1 MKRKAGEVREDGMV
15 FFRYNSKK
23 EIWITKEKFDEKIKI
38 RREYYKNNKDKLL
51 ENKRKWAEKNVSKI
65 KNYSKKYYND
75 NLDNKRDQWN
85 HRSRE
90 NRKKCENKLKFRE
103 YFRKYHYDRRLKDNL
118 YRLKGDIRSRILAIF
133 KKTTHKKT
141 SRIRDIIGCSFEE
154 LKVHLESQFQ
164 QGMSWENRHLWHIDH
179 IMPVSMAKT
188 YDEVVRLN
196 HYKNLRPLWAY
207 DNQSKGNKTPDI
219 LVLF

>member
-38 RREYYKNNKDKLL
+38 KREYYKNNKDKLL
-51 ENKRKWAEKNVSKI
+51 EKKRKWAEKNVSKV

-75 NLDNKRDQWN
+75 NLNNKRDQWN

-179 IMPVSMAKT
+179 IMPISMAKT
-188 YDEVVRLN
+188 KDEIIRLN
-196 HYKNLRPLWAY
+196 HYKNLRPLWAHE
-207 DNQSKGNKTPDI
+207 NLSKKDKTPEI
-219 LVLF
+219 LILF